1 MRNRK
6 HKIKL
11 FKKNKQIKELK
22 INYLLH
28 TCGHQITLK
37 HKREQLKT
45 MRNGGESTTQHQHK
59 KLTKKLRDS
68 KLIF

>member
-1 MRNRK
+1 MSNRK
-6 HKIKL
+6 YNIKL
-11 FKKNKQIKELK
+11 LKTNKWIKWLK
-22 INYLLH
+22 INSVLH
-28 TCGHQITLK
+28 TSGQQITLK
-37 HKREQLKT
+37 HKREQWKT